1 MYGMEN
7 MILILQANLQAPL
20 IRLGYV
26 TDSSRVFKSDN
37 NLNLT
42 FPCSLD
48 R

>member
-7 MILILQANLQAPL
+7 MILILQANLQMPF

-26 TDSSRVFKSDN
+26 TDSSRVFNSDN
-37 NLNLT
+37 NLNLP
-42 FPCSLD
+42 FPCALD